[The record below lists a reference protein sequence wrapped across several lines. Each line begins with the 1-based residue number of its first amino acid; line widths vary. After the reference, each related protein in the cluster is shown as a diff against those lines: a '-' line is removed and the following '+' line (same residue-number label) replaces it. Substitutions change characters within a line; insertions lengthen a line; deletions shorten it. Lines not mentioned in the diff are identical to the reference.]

1 MKENRKENVVLANY
15 KIESEAYQA
24 LSELKRDT
32 ANANYTVSQAM
43 IVKREN
49 GKLNVMDG
57 FVNGMATGDDTW
69 MGGLLG
75 GLIGILGGPIGVLLG
90 SSVGMLVGGAV
101 DAGEMAG
108 DASLLEKA
116 GDSIA
121 DGETAIILLAQE
133 EYETALTA
141 KLNDFD
147 VSITRL
153 DAAEVAAE
161 VEHAKEVE
169 RQMAKETREKLR
181 TERTEAFKETVA
193 KKSEELKNWFN
204 NLGK

>member
-15 KIESEAYQA
+15 KVESEAYQA

-32 ANANYTVSQAM
+32 ANANYTISQAM

-57 FVNGMATGDDTW
+57 FVNGMTTGDETW

-90 SSVGMLVGGAV
+90 GSFGMLVGGAV

-108 DASLLEKA
+108 DTSLLEKA

-153 DAAEVAAE
+153 DAAEVAVE

-181 TERTEAFKETVA
+181 AERTEAFKESVA

>member
-1 MKENRKENVVLANY
+1 
-15 KIESEAYQA
+15 
-24 LSELKRDT
+24 
-32 ANANYTVSQAM
+32 M
-43 IVKREN
+43 IVKKEN

-57 FVNGMATGDDTW
+57 FVSGTTTGDDTW
-69 MGGLLG
+69 TG
-75 GLIGILGGPIGVLLG
+75 GLIGSLVGVLGGPIGILLG
-90 SSVGMLVGGAV
+90 GSVGMLIGGAV
-101 DAGEMAG
+101 DAGDMA
-108 DASLLEKA
+108 DNVSLLEKA
-116 GDSIA
+116 GDCIL

-141 KLNDFD
+141 KLNNFE

-161 VEHAKEVE
+161 VEHAREVE

-181 TERTEAFKETVA
+181 AEKTEAFKETVA
-193 KKSEELKNWFN
+193 KKSEELKTWFS

>member
-15 KIESEAYQA
+15 KVESEAYQA

-32 ANANYTVSQAM
+32 ANANYTISQAM

-57 FVNGMATGDDTW
+57 FVNGMTTGDDTW

-90 SSVGMLVGGAV
+90 GSFGMLVGGAV

-108 DASLLEKA
+108 DTSLLEKA

-193 KKSEELKNWFN
+193 KKSEELKNWFS

>member
-15 KIESEAYQA
+15 KVESEAYQA

-32 ANANYTVSQAM
+32 ANANYTISQAM

-57 FVNGMATGDDTW
+57 FVNGMTTGDDTW

-90 SSVGMLVGGAV
+90 GSFGMLVGGAV

-108 DASLLEKA
+108 DTSLLEKA

-153 DAAEVAAE
+153 DAAEVAVE

-181 TERTEAFKETVA
+181 AERTEAFKESVA
-193 KKSEELKNWFN
+193 KKSEELKNWFFV
-204 NLGK
+204 L

>member
-1 MKENRKENVVLANY
+1 MVLANY
-15 KIESEAYQA
+15 KVESEAYQA

-32 ANANYTVSQAM
+32 ANANYKISQAM

-57 FVNGMATGDDTW
+57 FVNGVAAGDDTW

-90 SSVGMLVGGAV
+90 GGVGMLVGGAV
-101 DAGEMAG
+101 DAGEMA
-108 DASLLEKA
+108 DDISLLEKA

-133 EYETALTA
+133 AYETALTA
-141 KLNDFD
+141 KLNNFD

-181 TERTEAFKETVA
+181 AERTEAFRETVA
-193 KKSEELKNWFN
+193 KKSDELKNWFS